1 MWLVLEMN
9 ISGTQQMKD
18 PRQNL
23 YSLYLSRRSKNGGY
37 VINMFWE
44 TKLDFEGINLKK
56 QLKKL
61 WRNIP

>member
-1 MWLVLEMN
+1 
-9 ISGTQQMKD
+9 MKD

-37 VINMFWE
+37 VVNIFYE
-44 TKLDFEGINLKK
+44 TKVDFECINLKK